1 MSQAVKASFG
11 FLPAEFAPPAQQVE
25 RADDGGSKGCR
36 TVRKGSAARHGHFRN
51 ARDGPQQEE
60 GGNGVNTCFEQRQPA
75 DYTGARKSVEAEYG
89 EDERNGDGQQI
100 RNGRPV
106 AEGQCFHDPVDAIDR
121 QYGIEPRQAG
131 EVSRR
136 DQEIQYSA
144 CFQHVGSL
152 YVSGDRFRLGF
163 GIYDSGIA
171 RCALLPFVGIFW
183 SLVSLP
189 FAGVKYGM
197 SSDRIFG
204 AVRQSASGMPEGV
217 VLSGCYLY
225 LSFHSSRMHAAIFA
239 SAALRVFG
247 S

>member
-1 MSQAVKASFG
+1 M
-11 FLPAEFAPPAQQVE
+11 
-25 RADDGGSKGCR
+25 
-36 TVRKGSAARHGHFRN
+36 
-51 ARDGPQQEE
+51 
-60 GGNGVNTCFEQRQPA
+60 
-75 DYTGARKSVEAEYG
+75 
-89 EDERNGDGQQI
+89 
-100 RNGRPV
+100 
-106 AEGQCFHDPVDAIDR
+106 
-121 QYGIEPRQAG
+121 
-131 EVSRR
+131 SRR

-152 YVSGDRFRLGF
+152 YVSGDRFRPGF

-217 VLSGCYLY
+217 VSSFVRNSDAMAIVSVASIVDELRSGELRIIDIEGCTIRREF
-225 LSFHSSRMHAAIFA
+225 SFCWPEGRSDALAARFVEFA
-239 SAALRVFG
+239 RHTA
-247 S
+247 